1 MPKATGIRNVWQSLP
16 LTRFTTR
23 ANYIW
28 LVVATVCIGAF
39 MAALDAS
46 IVNVALPDMSTY
58 FSASASVV

>member
-1 MPKATGIRNVWQSLP
+1 MAKATGIRNVWQSLP

-23 ANYIW
+23 ENYIW

-46 IVNVALPDMSTY
+46 IVNVALPDMS
-58 FSASASVV
+58 